1 MPGLT
6 SPGLTSEFAASVSL
20 RQSVVLAI
28 AVFAFLGSLYIFARD
43 QHAISTINGWWGDE
57 LFSLWASEPT
67 QRFGDALAQ
76 RILPDSNPPLYY
88 SVLYW
93 TRQAIGDARSATTL
107 INLAALTAAVLS
119 VLYFSK
125 KTDSLTLGLIGC
137 ATFLLSGPV
146 LRYTAEGRSYL
157 AALALTFVA
166 SWLSAS
172 AILSPRRPPALTS
185 FALLGALSATIH
197 VYSALMCCCLAAGL
211 FVAAW
216 LWRRSDLWAPSLALG
231 IPAGALTL
239 AWLAYAYAAGL
250 FGNFAWIPYSVDK
263 IFIFAGEVI
272 LNAFPVGAN
281 IAALDYALHTAGA
294 PLRDVILTAYPSI
307 ISVGVIILIFG
318 LGLLTKR
325 LRIASA
331 AFGVCFLLFFLLPVA
346 ASFKQPIIVGR
357 YWMIG
362 APAVL
367 VLLLFFIQGW
377 LNEGSEKARG
387 WRFSLVA
394 AAATAAFLG
403 LTTFNGLDAARA
415 LVTLKPA
422 WRGGALVSSMSSEL
436 STSVDSRSCSF
447 SYKSWSGELFLCVC
461 IKDAGG
467 KLCPGFPRR
476 GSSAR
481 RKRRRDRRPL
491 N

>member
-1 MPGLT
+1 
-6 SPGLTSEFAASVSL
+6 
-20 RQSVVLAI
+20 
-28 AVFAFLGSLYIFARD
+28 
-43 QHAISTINGWWGDE
+43 
-57 LFSLWASEPT
+57 
-67 QRFGDALAQ
+67 
-76 RILPDSNPPLYY
+76 
-88 SVLYW
+88 
-93 TRQAIGDARSATTL
+93 
-107 INLAALTAAVLS
+107 
-119 VLYFSK
+119 
-125 KTDSLTLGLIGC
+125 
-137 ATFLLSGPV
+137 
-146 LRYTAEGRSYL
+146 
-157 AALALTFVA
+157 
-166 SWLSAS
+166 
-172 AILSPRRPPALTS
+172 
-185 FALLGALSATIH
+185 
-197 VYSALMCCCLAAGL
+197 MCCCLAAGL

-331 AFGVCFLLFFLLPVA
+331 AFGACFLLFFLLPVA

-422 WRGGALVSSMSSEL
+422 WRGGALVSFMSSEL
-436 STSVDSRSCSF
+436 STSVDLRSCSF
-447 SYKSWSGELFLCVC
+447 SYESWSGELFLCVC

-467 KLCPGFPRR
+467 NLCHGFPRR
-476 GSSAR
+476 GSSAP
-481 RKRRRDRRPL
+481 RKRRRDRRLL